1 MSKLSWRPCLL
12 RTYAILMMALHTHF
26 TYAQDKPAF
35 DFRMV
40 FTHPATESAYA
51 AEHRIRQ
58 VIKTRDSEDASSSA
72 AFDILNFGSY
82 ESKP

>member
-1 MSKLSWRPCLL
+1 
-12 RTYAILMMALHTHF
+12 MMALHTHF

-58 VIKTRDSEDASSSA
+58 VIKTRDRISLRVSAS
-72 AFDILNFGSY
+72 G
-82 ESKP
+82 P